1 LAVGRINSSNCN
13 QNPGLLPCLLVG
25 HSGTLG
31 HSVLNVWRK
40 PSLTPVPIDVDRPR
54 FGLADLAVGM
64 GTLTVLYFAARIGTQ
79 AFVGFHPPDVLPVVN
94 LDPSNLPNYA
104 ARSTLRMFIALGL
117 STVFTLV
124 YGYAAAR
131 SRRAETVLVPLLD
144 VLQSVPVL
152 GFLSITV
159 TGFIALFPGSL
170 LGLEAASIFA
180 IFTGQAWNMTF
191 SFYHSLRTVPRELD
205 EMATMYGLSRWEK
218 FSRLEVPS
226 SMIGLVW
233 NGMMSFGGG
242 WFFLAASEAISV
254 LNHSYTLP
262 GLGSYVAVAVA
273 QQNLKALSWAI
284 ITMVI
289 LIVAIDQFF
298 WRPLVTLADR
308 YKLEL
313 SAGEV
318 RRFWVNDLWRSAK
331 LPYYASRL
339 FSPTSRAIDRAFCRV
354 TEARST
360 GPAVARSLKA
370 NWIYNAVVITIT
382 IALIVVAVRFVLQG
396 VGIREFG
403 TATYLGLLTALRVI
417 ALIILST
424 AIWTPI
430 GVAIGFSPRLARISQ
445 PIIQVLASFPA
456 NFVFPFAT
464 LAFIKLNVSI
474 NWGAMLLMALGA
486 QWYILFNVIGGA
498 QSVPNDLREMARSVG
513 LKRWQLWRYVIGP
526 GIFSSW
532 VTGAITASGGAWNAS
547 IVSELVSWGN
557 TTLTAKGLGA
567 YIAEATSKG
576 DWPRIV
582 LGVGLMSVFVVGI
595 NRMIWRRLYG
605 LAETKFR
612 VG

>member
-1 LAVGRINSSNCN
+1 
-13 QNPGLLPCLLVG
+13 
-25 HSGTLG
+25 
-31 HSVLNVWRK
+31 VLNVGQK
-40 PSLTPVPIDVDRPR
+40 PALSPVPVQVDRPR
-54 FGLADLAVGM
+54 FGLADMAVGL
-64 GTLTVLYFAARIGTQ
+64 GTLTVLYFAARVG
-79 AFVGFHPPDVLPVVN
+79 AESFVGFHPPDVLPVVS
-94 LDPSNLPNYA
+94 LDPANLPNYA

-117 STVFTLV
+117 STLFTLI

-144 VLQSVPVL
+144 ILQSVPVL

-191 SFYHSLRTVPRELD
+191 SFYQSLRTVPRELD
-205 EMATMYGLSRWEK
+205 EMATLYGLSRWEK

-226 SMIGLVW
+226 AMIGLVW

-254 LNHSYTLP
+254 LNHNYTLP
-262 GLGSYVAVAVA
+262 GLGSYVAAAVA
-273 QQNLKALSWAI
+273 QQNLKALGWAVV
-284 ITMVI
+284 TMVL

-339 FSPTSRAIDRAFCRV
+339 FSPAVRAVDRNFCRL
-354 TEARST
+354 TEVRHSRPRVAANPRSD
-360 GPAVARSLKA
+360 R
-370 NWIYNAVVITIT
+370 IYNAVLIVIT
-382 IALIVVAVRFVLQG
+382 AGLIVAAIRFVLLG
-396 VGIREFG
+396 AGIGEFA
-403 TATYLGLLTALRVI
+403 TAAYLGLLTALRVI

-424 AIWTPI
+424 LVWTPI
-430 GVAIGFSPRLARISQ
+430 GVAIGFNPRLARISQ

-464 LAFIKLNVSI
+464 LAFIELNVNI
-474 NWGAMLLMALGA
+474 NWGSMLLMALGS

-498 QSVPNDLREMARSVG
+498 QSVPNDLREMARNLG
-513 LKRWQLWRYVIGP
+513 LKNWRLWRYLIGP
-526 GIFSSW
+526 GVFSSW

-612 VG
+612 LG